1 MGIFISI
8 GNYVGN
14 NKIVLNKDIED
25 LFSNIITEYN
35 TAILTEDRNL
45 ILRED
50 PILYLIANSTL
61 IDNNT
66 KIFNGFLS
74 ELRNDYLITNKL
86 KIRNE

>member
-1 MGIFISI
+1 MGIFIGI

>member
-1 MGIFISI
+1 MGIFIGI

-74 ELRNDYLITNKL
+74 ELGNDYLITNKL